1 MLPFTKKIDQQIQHL
16 GMAWEYNSGR
26 GRGGIRILNQFKS
39 ANAGG
44 GERRELTLPSDGR
57 IIHKYRNKWSSK
69 VRFKQEKKMQKRN
82 PYLTNTGEALLPTT
96 SAQLIIRPSLNF

>member
-16 GMAWEYNSGR
+16 GMAWEQNSGR

-44 GERRELTLPSDGR
+44 GGR
-57 IIHKYRNKWSSK
+57 GENWRFQVMDALYISTEINDPPKWGSK
-69 VRFKQEKKMQKRN
+69 KKKKMQKRN
-82 PYLTNTGEALLPTT
+82 PYLTNTG
-96 SAQLIIRPSLNF
+96 

>member
-16 GMAWEYNSGR
+16 DMAWEYNSGR

-44 GERRELTLPSDGR
+44 GGR
-57 IIHKYRNKWSSK
+57 GESWRFQVMDALYISINDPRKWGSNKKKKCRNET
-69 VRFKQEKKMQKRN
+69 R
-82 PYLTNTGEALLPTT
+82 T
-96 SAQLIIRPSLNF
+96 SQILAKHYFQPQVPN